1 MGRNI
6 SIMGEHEQSES
17 TNSSAT
23 ASRSSAGDSSV
34 ESPDGGVV
42 SAAELRRRVR
52 AQERQRSAAKL
63 AVAEAVRRSRARSER
78 LRAELAEAT
87 RAEAEALAAA
97 LRVFGTAADV
107 SEVTGIAVD
116 QVERG
121 AKGVR
126 AERAAQVADE
136 AAAKVPR
143 PRGAARQRR

>member
-1 MGRNI
+1 M
-6 SIMGEHEQSES
+6 
-17 TNSSAT
+17 
-23 ASRSSAGDSSV
+23 
-34 ESPDGGVV
+34 V